1 MDYGL
6 FLQIIVIVA
15 GVLIFILDIGLLA
28 KRRLSEPVAITWGFV
43 AVIFIIGGIVLRPNG
58 WIKYMSPAG
67 MILLI
72 LVGFCLFYGLILAS
86 IHISETMRKQAE
98 MAMNISLLNQEIVEL
113 KKDIAEKEKELE
125 ERNSVK

>member
-6 FLQIIVIVA
+6 FLQIIVIVS
-15 GVLIFILDIGLLA
+15 GVLLFILDIGLLA
-28 KRRLSEPVAITWGFV
+28 KRRLSEPVSVTWGFV
-43 AVIFIIGGIVLRPNG
+43 AIIFIVGGIVLRPHG

-98 MAMNISLLNQEIVEL
+98 MAMNISLLNQEIMEL

-125 ERNSVK
+125 EREK